1 MASQFDQKIKVET
14 PSCNVF
20 GLTYESIVTSKMG
33 VGVPVLHKEILPD
46 DSFRLSIDHIMRLAP
61 LQAPVYDDLQLHFRA
76 FFVPNR
82 VLDPRWKEFITGG
95 VGLYGSS
102 ENDIQNLSFKV
113 NALVDTNNNTTDN
126 GNNAGV
132 SSLADYLNFHFCKY
146 DSSGNP
152 VATVGETQVALSRT
166 TADSSSMF
174 SLLPFLGYWKIFDDW
189 YRNERIQEEELP
201 KMISALGASRVW
213 SYNAPAIT
221 EASGNPFALWRAN
234 YSKDRFTTA
243 LPEPVMGG
251 PVSFLPDEKINVYAN
266 DSITT
271 SVLSTSTN
279 VGKVVNNPNG
289 GGAAIQAD
297 GFLSPMWINLVNSA
311 TATIQTLKTAFKMY
325 SFFMKDTYNG
335 NRYVEFMQSHY
346 NVRVPDA
353 TLDRAIYLGQY
364 KVRVS
369 FGEVFQTSG
378 QTADDAAGG
387 VLGDYAGRGASYSD
401 QGFLFD
407 EHFLEHGQLYVIAT
421 IVPRAKYYQGVDR
434 KFIKSGRFD
443 YFFPEF
449 QNIGDVD
456 IKTKELYYSGSQA
469 RLSESDSTFGYNS
482 RWMEYKESLDEVHGD
497 FLTSMDFWHFGRK
510 FEDAPVLSKEFSE
523 ITPIND
529 PFTITDAFSDNYLM
543 NLRFNI
549 IARRPIMMYESF

>member
-46 DSFRLSIDHIMRLAP
+46 DSIRLSIDHIMRLAP

-102 ENDIQNLSFKV
+102 ENDLQNLSFKV
-113 NALVDTNNNTTDN
+113 NALVDTNNNSTDN
-126 GNNAGV
+126 GNNGGV
-132 SSLADYLNFHFCKY
+132 SSLADYLNFHFCNY
-146 DSSGNP
+146 NADGNP
-152 VATVGETQVALSRT
+152 TAIIGGTSVPLSRT
-166 TADSSSMF
+166 NADNTSMF
-174 SLLPFLGYWKIFDDW
+174 NLLPFLGYWKVFDDW

-201 KMISALGASRVW
+201 KMVAALGASRVW

-221 EASGNPFALWRAN
+221 SQSGNPFALWRAN

-243 LPEPVMGG
+243 LPEPVVGG
-251 PVSFLPDEKINVYAN
+251 PVSYLPSDRVNVEIDSTTAGEGSNVYQTAN
-266 DSITT
+266 AAGGPV
-271 SVLSTSTN
+271 SVLGSKGETFLF
-279 VGKVVNNPNG
+279 VNLAN
-289 GGAAIQAD
+289 A
-297 GFLSPMWINLVNSA
+297 A

-378 QTADDAAGG
+378 QTVDDAAGG

-456 IKTKELYYSGSQA
+456 IKTKELFYSGAQSNLA
-469 RLSESDSTFGYNS
+469 ESDSTFGYNS

-497 FLTSMDFWHFGRK
+497 FLTTMDFWHFGRK
-510 FEDAPVLSKEFSE
+510 FENAPVLSKEFSE

-549 IARRPIMMYESF
+549 VARRPIMMYETF

>member
-46 DSFRLSIDHIMRLAP
+46 DSIRLSIDHIMRLAP

-102 ENDIQNLSFKV
+102 ENDLQNLSFKV
-113 NALVDTNNNTTDN
+113 NALVDTNNNTTDS
-126 GNNAGV
+126 GNNGGV
-132 SSLADYLNFHFCKY
+132 SSLADYLNFHFANY
-146 DSSGNP
+146 DADGNP
-152 VATVGETQVALSRT
+152 TASIGGSGVKLSRSN
-166 TADSSSMF
+166 ADSTSIF
-174 SLLPFLGYWKIFDDW
+174 NLLPFLGYWKVFDDW

-201 KMISALGASRVW
+201 KMVAALGASRVW

-221 EASGNPFALWRAN
+221 PESGNPFALWRAN

-251 PVSFLPDEKINVYAN
+251 PVSFLPDERLPLKGDSNVLVADMSSSN
-266 DSITT
+266 
-271 SVLSTSTN
+271 N
-279 VGKVVNNPNG
+279 VGKIGIGSNG
-289 GGAAIQAD
+289 ARVQSPD
-297 GFLSPMWINLVNSA
+297 GSVGLFVQLANAA

-378 QTADDAAGG
+378 QTVDDAAGG

-456 IKTKELYYSGSQA
+456 IKTKELFYSGAQSNLA
-469 RLSESDSTFGYNS
+469 EADSTFGFNS

-497 FLTSMDFWHFGRK
+497 FLTNMDFWHFGRK
-510 FEDAPVLSKEFSE
+510 FENAPVLSKEFSE

-549 IARRPIMMYESF
+549 VARRPIMMYESF

>member
-33 VGVPVLHKEILPD
+33 VGVPVLHKEVLPD
-46 DSFRLSIDHIMRLAP
+46 DSIRLSIDHIMRLAP

-102 ENDIQNLSFKV
+102 ENDLQNLSFKV

-132 SSLADYLNFHFCKY
+132 SSLADYLNFHFSFY
-146 DSSGNP
+146 DDNGNP
-152 VATVGETQVALSRT
+152 VVPQVGSAPTVLSRAN
-166 TADSSSMF
+166 ADSTSMF
-174 SLLPFLGYWKIFDDW
+174 SILPFLGYWKIFDDW

-243 LPEPVMGG
+243 LPEPVVGG
-251 PVSFLPDEKINVYAN
+251 PVSFLPDEKLNLHSSGSFADQGIKSFLNSSGDSYDVVPSSDGRNLFVNLAN
-266 DSITT
+266 
-271 SVLSTSTN
+271 
-279 VGKVVNNPNG
+279 
-289 GGAAIQAD
+289 A
-297 GFLSPMWINLVNSA
+297 A

-378 QTADDAAGG
+378 QTVDDAAGG

-407 EHFLEHGQLYVIAT
+407 QHFLEHGQLYVIAT

-449 QNIGDVD
+449 QNIGDID
-456 IKTKELYYSGSQA
+456 IKTKELFYSGSQA
-469 RLSESDSTFGYNS
+469 KISESDSTFGYNS

-497 FLTSMDFWHFGRK
+497 FLTNMDFWHFGRK
-510 FEDAPVLSKEFSE
+510 FENAPVLSKEFSE

-549 IARRPIMMYESF
+549 VARRPIMMYESF